1 MNSIEIKETIPV
13 KDHYDVIVAGGGLAG
28 VAAAVSARRNGCRT
42 LLLEKTNLLGGLA
55 TIGLVNLFV
64 PMCNGR
70 GKQIIFGMAEELLR
84 LSAKNSYHTI
94 PDEWLHG
101 EPKEPTNVRYTQRF
115 CPQIFAIEL
124 TKWVMD
130 ECVDL
135 LFDCVCSKPV
145 MEGNHCRGIITES
158 KSGRE
163 FYEANMVIDATG
175 DADILYRA
183 KVPTVQGENYFTYY
197 AFGVNLETC
206 KKAYDSKSIK
216 NIYKNYA
223 PGAVNLYG
231 KNQPE
236 DAPMFKGTTVED
248 VTSYVTTFQ
257 RRLLNMLEKDVAHE
271 REIVTM
277 PTMPQLRTTRRIDGD
292 YTLTAEDVYKHFDD
306 SVGAIGDFE
315 RRDFLYEIPYRTM
328 TRNGFDNL
336 ITVGR
341 CVAGEGY
348 AWDVLRVIPPAI
360 LTGEVSG
367 IAVALAMES
376 KKGLPDVD
384 MTELQKRIVKAGIML
399 HFDDSLISE
408 DQADAGSKVEGFD
421 HI

>member
-1 MNSIEIKETIPV
+1 VSSLEIKEHVPI
-13 KDHYDVIVAGGGLAG
+13 KGHYDVIVAGGGLAG

-94 PDEWLHG
+94 PKEWIDG
-101 EPKEPTNVRYTQRF
+101 EPKEPTKVRYVQRF
-115 CPQIFAIEL
+115 CPQIFALEL

-130 ECVDL
+130 AGVDL
-135 LFDCVCSKPV
+135 LFDCVCSQPV
-145 MEGNHCRGIITES
+145 MDGNHCRGIITES

-163 FYEANMVIDATG
+163 FYEAGMVIDATG
-175 DADILYRA
+175 DADIIHRA
-183 KVPTVQGENYFTYY
+183 GVPTVEAGNFFTYY
-197 AFGVNLETC
+197 AFGVNLKTC
-206 KKAYDSKSIK
+206 KKASESGFIRD
-216 NIYKNYA
+216 IYKTYG
-223 PGAVNLYG
+223 PGHVNLYG
-231 KNQPE
+231 KGQP
-236 DAPMFKGTTVED
+236 DDVPLFKGTSVED
-248 VTSYVTTFQ
+248 VTRYITTFQ
-257 RRLLNMLEKDVAHE
+257 RRLLGMLENDVPHE

-292 YTLTAEDVYKHFDD
+292 YTLTVDDAYKHFDD

-328 TRNGFDNL
+328 TRQGFDNL

-360 LTGEVSG
+360 LTGEVAG
-367 IAVALAMES
+367 MAAALALES
-376 KKGLPDVD
+376 EKSLPEVE
-384 MTELQKRIVKAGIML
+384 MGELQKRIVKAGIML
-399 HFDDSLISE
+399 HFDDSLIPA
-408 DQADAGSKVEGFD
+408 DDADAGGKVEGFD
-421 HI
+421 HM

>member
-1 MNSIEIKETIPV
+1 MNSIEVKETIPV
-13 KDHYDVIVAGGGLAG
+13 KGHYDVIVAGGGLGG
-28 VAAAVSARRNGCRT
+28 VAAAVSAKRNGCRV

-94 PDEWLHG
+94 PDEWLNG

-115 CPQIFAIEL
+115 CAQIFAIEL
-124 TKWVMD
+124 MKWVID
-130 ECVDL
+130 AGVDL

-145 MEGNHCRGIITES
+145 MDGSHCHGIISES

-163 FYEANMVIDATG
+163 FYAADMVIDATG

-183 KVPTVQGENYFTYY
+183 GVPTVQGENYFTYY
-197 AFGVNLETC
+197 AFGVNLDSC
-206 KKAYDSKSIK
+206 KKAYDSRFIK
-216 NIYKNYA
+216 NIYKNYF
-223 PGAVNLYG
+223 PGPANLYG
-231 KNQPE
+231 KNHPA
-236 DAPMFKGTTVED
+236 DMPLFKGTTVED
-248 VTSYVTTFQ
+248 VTGYIITCQ
-257 RRLLNMLEKDVAHE
+257 RKLLSMLENENPNE

-277 PTMPQLRTTRRIDGD
+277 PTMPQFRTTRRIDGD
-292 YTLTAEDVYKHFDD
+292 YTLTVDDAYKHFDD
-306 SVGAIGDFE
+306 SVGAICDFE
-315 RRDFLYEIPYRTM
+315 RRDYLYEIPYRTM
-328 TRNGFDNL
+328 TRKGFDNL

-348 AWDVLRVIPPAI
+348 GWDVLRVIPPAI
-360 LTGEVSG
+360 LTGDVSG
-367 IAVALAMES
+367 IAAALALES
-376 KKGLPDVD
+376 KTALPEVD
-384 MTELQKRIVKAGIML
+384 IKELQRRIIKAGNMV
-399 HFDDSLISE
+399 HFDDCLIPT
-408 DQADAGSKVEGFD
+408 DHADSGSKVEGFD